1 MTPRERYIGLIKSV
15 ADRHGVCLND
25 ILGMRKHSHVVD
37 ARREC
42 MAILRGEGLSCPQ
55 IGRLLNRDSSTIV
68 HNLQKYLWSK
78 GHDKRDIAIPWACFM
93 HPEAGATAG
102 LI

>member
-1 MTPRERYIGLIKSV
+1 MTPREKYRYIVKSV
-15 ADRHGVCLND
+15 ADRHGLSIED
-25 ILGMRKHSHVVD
+25 IMGIRKHSHVVQ

-42 MAILRGEGLSCPQ
+42 MVALRGEGLSCPQ

-68 HNLQKYLWSK
+68 HNLQQYLWGK
-78 GHDKRDIAIPWACFM
+78 GYNRRNIDIPWAFFM
-93 HPEAGATAG
+93 PPEAGATAG